1 MSKKYGVNT
10 FIKEVHVTP
19 LEHKENFKSSEF
31 QYIVENVNVHAHN
44 GNGRNELKIY
54 TNGELKVFEI
64 GNWKISPIVN
74 QPYNWGGTSVEIEM
88 SDLNSNI
95 FIKKGKPDEKTAYS
109 RIDDTIDIKWIFETI
124 RAMDSFESIKHI
136 EFLEYIIETDRLLN
150 ITFNVYK
157 GHVPISSFNKFI
169 ERLQLEINNL
179 SNLKIELTEKNYQ
192 LLRLKV
198 NANID
203 LFNKLKLKTM

>member
-31 QYIVENVNVHAHN
+31 QYIVENVNVHAHK

-157 GHVPISSFNKFI
+157 GHVPISSFNEFI

-203 LFNKLKLKTM
+203 LFNKLKLKTT

>member
-1 MSKKYGVNT
+1 M
-10 FIKEVHVTP
+10 
-19 LEHKENFKSSEF
+19 
-31 QYIVENVNVHAHN
+31 
-44 GNGRNELKIY
+44 
-54 TNGELKVFEI
+54 
-64 GNWKISPIVN
+64 
-74 QPYNWGGTSVEIEM
+74 
-88 SDLNSNI
+88 
-95 FIKKGKPDEKTAYS
+95 IKKGKPDEKTAYS